1 MFNLHT
7 TSTWQEVTSDYVR
20 EADLYNERNV
30 DMSEDALDDINGL
43 IADHV
48 ITMGEWSSN
57 VEFSDL
63 GDKAFPAPQGSDVHF
78 YLEMTSTD
86 GDDTRSAQDFTDSA
100 AELLRTVFYNTPVA
114 LPNTEYVKVAVAV
127 DADTF
132 MTVEVPVETE
142 SSRGFT
148 RLTKVLLVGR
158 FNDTLAEGVTSTPED
173 VARLVT
179 EGYVAAASMN
189 SRVLV

>member
-1 MFNLHT
+1 
-7 TSTWQEVTSDYVR
+7 
-20 EADLYNERNV
+20 
-30 DMSEDALDDINGL
+30 
-43 IADHV
+43 
-48 ITMGEWSSN
+48 
-57 VEFSDL
+57 
-63 GDKAFPAPQGSDVHF
+63 
-78 YLEMTSTD
+78 
-86 GDDTRSAQDFTDSA
+86 
-100 AELLRTVFYNTPVA
+100 
-114 LPNTEYVKVAVAV
+114 
-127 DADTF
+127 

-148 RLTKVLLVGR
+148 RLTTVRLVGR